1 MSAFKLVEIYF
12 SYLNPAACQFTASFL
27 PREVMTSGAI
37 KKTRPEFAYIFN
49 NLDEETEIVCFH
61 SPTSGV
67 SQKKQKHLHQSALWL
82 TVFKHAAHI
91 QQIKQKE
98 KQYIIGI
105 TGWLPYVFVD

>member
-12 SYLNPAACQFTASFL
+12 SYLNPAACQVYSELSSPGGHDF
-27 PREVMTSGAI
+27 RCN

-67 SQKKQKHLHQSALWL
+67 SQKKQKLLHQSAL
-82 TVFKHAAHI
+82 
-91 QQIKQKE
+91 
-98 KQYIIGI
+98 
-105 TGWLPYVFVD
+105 